1 MKNLI
6 PLLGFFL
13 IANAFTSCKSDAEK
27 NVEIVTD
34 DYVPFIHSITD
45 ITTLDARQNWKSIEK
60 SFEKKSNELNL
71 GMDNLEDNES
81 FDARIDS
88 ATEKYEAFRNSIFKQ
103 TVQPDS
109 ENLFEE

>member
-34 DYVPFIHSITD
+34 DYVRFVDSITD
-45 ITTLDARQNWKSIEK
+45 KTTLDARQNWKSIEK
-60 SFEKKSNELNL
+60 SFEKKSDELNL
-71 GMDNLEDNES
+71 VMDNLEDNAS

-88 ATEKYEAFRNSIFKQ
+88 ATEKFEAFRNSIFKQ

-109 ENLFEE
+109 EIFFGE